1 MEQLPSYRDFTPLLG
16 TMRLPAIPHSPL
28 FELSR
33 QKNPQPPDSVRRS
46 VYEALH
52 ELHIVRQLQWS
63 RVAPEAFMSDYSY
76 RSATIGSTLAARR
89 AGNKLAVRAKA
100 MSTRAAV
107 TNVAGSAGEMPKR
120 S

>member
-1 MEQLPSYRDFTPLLG
+1 MKAILWLPVD
-16 TMRLPAIPHSPL
+16 
-28 FELSR
+28 
-33 QKNPQPPDSVRRS
+33 PDVSNRAEASVRSTRCAVAS
-46 VYEALH
+46 VYAALH
-52 ELHIVRQLQWS
+52 ELHIVRPLQWS
-63 RVAPEAFMSDYSY
+63 RVAPEAFRSDYWY